1 MVRLTIDFI
10 KNISS
15 KPYSSPEKTED
26 SLKKITHLN
35 LSEKLIDSIVK
46 YDKLIRYTYRPT
58 IHFHPIF
65 YLKHTN
71 RHIVSLFCMQIYNIL
86 LNVNL
91 ILRWF

>member
-10 KNISS
+10 KKISY

-46 YDKLIRYTYRPT
+46 YLYAKLIFY
-58 IHFHPIF
+58 IHTLPIF
-65 YLKHTN
+65 SKAYP
-71 RHIVSLFCMQIYNIL
+71 
-86 LNVNL
+86 
-91 ILRWF
+91 